1 MAGQAMVEAKSGN
14 PRTPDEARALVK
26 HVEGLFMPWNI
37 DALVDGFTEDC
48 VVRFGSLPEF
58 RGRAALRAFFEARS
72 RRQQDYRLT
81 KQLRTLDGARL
92 TNVWDGSWR
101 DAETGAAM
109 TGFGI
114 EVWTMRE
121 GRIAAW
127 EAAFNA
133 APAAGATSLA
143 DMLR

>member
-1 MAGQAMVEAKSGN
+1 LLEDQ
-14 PRTPDEARALVK
+14 ARASPREIL
-26 HVEGLFMPWNI
+26 E
-37 DALVDGFTEDC
+37 
-48 VVRFGSLPEF
+48 
-58 RGRAALRAFFEARS
+58 
-72 RRQQDYRLT
+72 QDHHFL
-81 KQLRTLDGARL
+81 QLRTLDGARL

-133 APAAGATSLA
+133 APAASATSLA